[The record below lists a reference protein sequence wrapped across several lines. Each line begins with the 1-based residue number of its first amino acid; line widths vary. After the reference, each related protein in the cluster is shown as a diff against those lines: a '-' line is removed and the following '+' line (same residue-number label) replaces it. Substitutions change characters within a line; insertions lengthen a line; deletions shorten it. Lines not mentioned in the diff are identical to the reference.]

1 MTLLMPSSGTCGQ
14 VGGGRDQGHVNFL
27 DYILHPPPPTLR
39 GLIVLP
45 GAHPTVLTKAWSK
58 LKVLM

>member
-27 DYILHPPPPTLR
+27 DYILHPPNLR
-39 GLIVLP
+39 GLSVLP
-45 GAHPTVLTKAWSK
+45 GSQPTVLTKAWSK